1 MIDFSLEAYRVHANN
16 WGERCSHHYFE
27 ISPRLIQTTFQEFF
41 CIFTV
46 CLICTL
52 LYVHVGGVVVSRC
65 WNQSWV
71 LWRTASSLSHC
82 SIAPAPYGCIF
93 CSCRP
98 VYASSVLA
106 PHIFWGGFLELGST
120 GFANL
125 VPILRRVTQCP
136 PQACFLVRFCFTQKE
151 GDLHTCNTAQSLDVR
166 SPHGFLV
173 LLSIIGKSFQLSGA
187 ITAWFGPHPRSCR
200 IQQGRLKSTSP
211 SIGLEVEIL
220 HPSFLWDLSLGLQF
234 VCPAEASTLASA
246 QADWIRHPKSPK
258 SG

>member
-1 MIDFSLEAYRVHANN
+1 MINFSLEAYRVHANN

-71 LWRTASSLSHC
+71 LWRTASTLSHC
-82 SIAPAPYGCIF
+82 SIAPAPYGYIF

-106 PHIFWGGFLELGST
+106 PHLFLGGFLELGST

-151 GDLHTCNTAQSLDVR
+151 GVR
-166 SPHGFLV
+166 SPHLQHSTV
-173 LLSIIGKSFQLSGA
+173 LRREESSRI
-187 ITAWFGPHPRSCR
+187 SCPPKHHR
-200 IQQGRLKSTSP
+200 QVFPTLRCHHCLIWP
-211 SIGLEVEIL
+211 S
-220 HPSFLWDLSLGLQF
+220 S
-234 VCPAEASTLASA
+234 
-246 QADWIRHPKSPK
+246 
-258 SG
+258 